1 MLKFS
6 LEKHEFILRHL
17 SQTDT
22 EKYLVFFNELS
33 EESIRCRFGYLLS
46 ELTESAAKQRTN
58 GNTESEKAVAI
69 FDGHQNRIVAIGRC
83 YLDDKTADA
92 EIALI
97 VSETMRRLG
106 LGRFLLDQLIK
117 IAQEEKSR
125 SISAF
130 LATKNAPIIKLL
142 QSAGFLLESTRHG
155 DDLKLVLKISPKHP
169 NGTSHALKPPGP
181 CFV

>member
-1 MLKFS
+1 MS
-6 LEKHEFILRHL
+6 LWLPPFRTDKIS
-17 SQTDT
+17 SQT
-22 EKYLVFFNELS
+22 
-33 EESIRCRFGYLLS
+33 
-46 ELTESAAKQRTN
+46 RTN

-83 YLDDKTADA
+83 YLDAKTADA
-92 EIALI
+92 EIALV

-142 QSAGFLLESTRHG
+142 QSAGFVMQPANHG
-155 DDLKLVLKISPKHP
+155 DDLRLVLKISPEHP
-169 NGTSHALKPPGP
+169 NETSHALKPLEP
-181 CFV
+181 

>member
-1 MLKFS
+1 MS
-6 LEKHEFILRHL
+6 LWLPPFRTDKIS
-17 SQTDT
+17 SQT
-22 EKYLVFFNELS
+22 
-33 EESIRCRFGYLLS
+33 
-46 ELTESAAKQRTN
+46 RTN

-92 EIALI
+92 EIALV

-130 LATKNAPIIKLL
+130 LATKNAPVIKLL
-142 QSAGFLLESTRHG
+142 QSAGFVMQPANHG
-155 DDLKLVLKISPKHP
+155 DDLRLVLKISPEGSTTTHP
-169 NGTSHALKPPGP
+169 TAESSDPEFA
-181 CFV
+181 